1 MRRNRVLRSSGAA
14 LIFGA
19 VLLGCTACSASADA
33 DPAVEQVGE
42 QMAQPRLGLMSTLP
56 IYWNEAVEFSDLLSQ
71 DQSANWVRA
80 ILERDYAI
88 EPLDVLTRETLA
100 PLDRLILA
108 QPRALAPEE
117 NVALDDWVR
126 NGGRVIVFA
135 DPMLTR
141 HSEYSLGDP
150 RRPHDVALLSPILAR
165 WGLELEMD
173 ARQSDDERIVD
184 AFGLSI
190 PVRIAGTFTARD
202 EGGDAD
208 CALSENPLIARCE
221 IAKGRAL
228 LIADAAVL
236 DADDGHEGAHA
247 DDQADAGP
255 SDRQLREAALLGILE
270 GGFAG

>member
-1 MRRNRVLRSSGAA
+1 M
-14 LIFGA
+14 
-19 VLLGCTACSASADA
+19 LLGCTACSASADA

-42 QMAQPRLGLMSTLP
+42 QMAQPPLGLMSTLP
-56 IYWNEAVEFSDLLSQ
+56 IYWNEAVAFSDLLDR
-71 DQSANWVRA
+71 DQGANWVRA
-80 ILERDYAI
+80 VLERDHAI
-88 EPLDVLTRETLA
+88 EPLDVLTPETLA

-108 QPRALAPEE
+108 QPRALSPEE

-126 NGGRVIVFA
+126 AGGRVIVFA
-135 DPMLTR
+135 DPMLTH

-173 ARQSDDERIVD
+173 ARQSDEERVVD

-190 PVRIAGTFTARD
+190 PVRISGTFAARD

-208 CALSENPLIARCE
+208 CALSENRLIARCA
-221 IAKGRAL
+221 IGKGRSL

-247 DDQADAGP
+247 GDAADAGH

-270 GGFAG
+270 SGFGG